1 MVTGGGNDESRC
13 VCVDTRG
20 TEMSD
25 GCNKVSIENPQDFSS
40 GNFSRKSW
48 GVARNRK
55 GVGGWGVD
63 LGILTKVTLLVP
75 SINYHFF
82 INGVSKIIITCLLAT
97 VQIDMFY
104 TSQRLVHAHSKRVS

>member
-1 MVTGGGNDESRC
+1 MITECQIDEKLNTACSRNVHTITAVNQPVFPSC
-13 VCVDTRG
+13 HGYIDDRVLR
-20 TEMSD
+20 
-25 GCNKVSIENPQDFSS
+25 
-40 GNFSRKSW
+40 
-48 GVARNRK
+48 
-55 GVGGWGVD
+55 GGWGVD